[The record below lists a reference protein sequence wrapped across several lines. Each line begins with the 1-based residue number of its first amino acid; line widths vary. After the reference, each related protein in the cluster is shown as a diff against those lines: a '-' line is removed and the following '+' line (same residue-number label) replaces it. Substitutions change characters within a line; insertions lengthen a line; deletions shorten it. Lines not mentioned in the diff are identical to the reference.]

1 MAEIDETLTGALIEQ
16 RKDGCE
22 ECWCCV
28 RCCPVRAIRI
38 AGGRSEIVQEK
49 CVGCGQCVSEC
60 TRSAFVVRDDAD
72 ATRSLIRSHRPVVA
86 LLASE
91 FIAALY
97 PMTVSQVERSLEAV
111 GFTSVETTLLG
122 EELVAS
128 AYEHLH
134 ARSESAMSIRSTCP
148 VAVDYIRKYHP
159 AFVPALAPLVPP
171 YIAQAR
177 LIRSLYPSDVAIVY
191 VGPCYA
197 RKDEIR
203 DPEFSGAVDVA
214 IDFTELK
221 RMIVEGRVLAPG
233 GSVVA
238 PPPSRPSV
246 LKEISLTDGFPRQTL
261 VSRDLTD
268 RTVSVVRG
276 LEDFDRLLSAIEAG
290 ETGPQVIDILNC
302 EGCIDGPAVNPG
314 LSLFAKRNVESAARR
329 APGTT
334 RVSTRAMLGILPVV
348 DLVRSFTAAPVTV
361 PALDAETVDA
371 ALAEGGLSRE
381 TAPDC
386 GACGW
391 ATCVEH
397 AVAVHNAESTWDL
410 CLPLQRRR
418 LAEHRVQ
425 VEESRTLDQLTS
437 VWSGRVFRDR
447 LAIELARVVRY
458 KAPLCLA
465 LLDLDGFGTLN
476 DTVGRP
482 AGDRVLVEIA
492 QRLDACLR
500 TTDVLGRWT
509 GDRFAI
515 ALPGINKTEAFVVAE
530 KLREAIR
537 EPLTL
542 SGEGGYTQDVIVTA
556 SIGIASATATTDALE
571 LFETAD
577 GALLEARDSGGDTVR
592 LARG

>member
-1 MAEIDETLTGALIEQ
+1 MAEIEVALPGPLIEQ
-16 RKDGCE
+16 RKDDCA

-28 RCCPVRAIRI
+28 RCCPVRAIRVT
-38 AGGRSEIVQEK
+38 GGRSEIVQEK
-49 CVGCGQCVSEC
+49 CIGCGQCVSEC
-60 TRSAFVVRDDAD
+60 SRGGFVVRDDTD
-72 ATRSLIRSHRPVVA
+72 AVRALIRLHRPVVA

-97 PMTVSQVERSLEAV
+97 PMTVSQVERSLESI
-111 GFTSVETTLLG
+111 GFSSVETTLLG

-128 AYEHLH
+128 AYEQLH

-148 VAVDYIRKYHP
+148 VAVDYVRKYHP

-191 VGPCYA
+191 VSPCYA

-203 DPEFSGAVDVA
+203 DPEFAGAVDVA

-221 RMIVEGRVLAPG
+221 RMIVEGRSLAPG
-233 GSVVA
+233 ASVTA
-238 PPPSRPSV
+238 PPPSRPSA

-261 VSRDLTD
+261 VSRNLTD
-268 RTVSVVRG
+268 RTVSAVRG
-276 LEDFDRLLSAIEAG
+276 IEDIDRLLSAIEAG
-290 ETGPQVIDILNC
+290 ETAPQVIDILNC

-348 DLVRSFTAAPVTV
+348 DLVRSFSAAPVSV
-361 PALDAETVDA
+361 PELDVKTIDA
-371 ALAEGGLSRE
+371 TLAEAGLSRK
-381 TAPDC
+381 AALDC

-391 ATCVEH
+391 PTCVEH

-418 LAEHRVQ
+418 LAEHRAQ
-425 VEESRTLDQLTS
+425 VEESQTLDQLTG
-437 VWSGRVFRDR
+437 VWNSRVFRDR

-458 KAPLCLA
+458 KAPLCLV
-465 LLDLDGFGTLN
+465 LLDLDDFGALN
-476 DTVGRP
+476 DAVGRP
-482 AGDRVLVEIA
+482 AGDRVLGEVA
-492 QRLDACLR
+492 RRLDANLR
-500 TTDVLGRWT
+500 ATDVLSRWT

-530 KLREAIR
+530 KLREAVR
-537 EPLTL
+537 EPLTV
-542 SGEGGYTQDVIVTA
+542 SAEGGYTQDVIVTA
-556 SIGIASATATTDALE
+556 SVGVASATATADALE
-571 LFETAD
+571 LFEAAD
-577 GALLEARDSGGDTVR
+577 GALLEALHSGGDTVR